1 MKTPTFLGV
10 LLLSAAITLSL
21 NACSSEDDPV
31 AEEFIEGKMPANI
44 LPGMVYAVSHDKKND
59 KCTFEL
65 YLGDYQP
72 KEMGHV
78 HVLILDRF
86 NKALC
91 NAIVL
96 SEWNEESGKSELV
109 SNTFTISNWNCEQT
123 TIINIYLPGSFYE
136 IYPSLEEARKL
147 NSDIINVFV
156 SKDFDGN
163 VNNIQIDQ
171 LLKPAHHFFE

>member
-1 MKTPTFLGV
+1 MKTPTFLGI

-31 AEEFIEGKMPANI
+31 AEEYIEGKMPANI

-72 KEMGHV
+72 KDMGHV

-86 NKALC
+86 RNALY

-96 SEWNEESGKSELV
+96 SKWNEESGRSELV
-109 SNTFTISNWNCEQT
+109 SNTFTISSWNCEQA
-123 TIINIYLPGSFYE
+123 TIFSMYLPGSFYE

-163 VNNIQIDQ
+163 VNNIQIEQ

>member
-1 MKTPTFLGV
+1 MKTPTFLGI

-31 AEEFIEGKMPANI
+31 AEEYIEGKMPANI

-72 KEMGHV
+72 KDMGHV

-86 NKALC
+86 N
-91 NAIVL
+91 IVL
-96 SEWNEESGKSELV
+96 GSPINLSRWNEESGKSDLI
-109 SNTFTISNWNCEQT
+109 SNTFTIPCWYCEQAAKIAIT
-123 TIINIYLPGSFYE
+123 LPGSFHE
-136 IYPSLEEARKL
+136 IYPNLEEARKL
-147 NSDIINVFV
+147 NSDIINMFV
-156 SKDFDGN
+156 SKDYDGN

>member
-1 MKTPTFLGV
+1 MKTPTFLGI

-31 AEEFIEGKMPANI
+31 AEEYIEGKMPANI

-72 KEMGHV
+72 KDMGHV
-78 HVLILDRF
+78 HVRILNRF
-86 NKALC
+86 NKNLGSD
-91 NAIVL
+91 IVL

-109 SNTFTISNWNCEQT
+109 SNTFTIPCWYCEQASKIAIT
-123 TIINIYLPGSFYE
+123 LPDSFHE
-136 IYPSLEEARKL
+136 IYPSLEEAHKL
-147 NSDIINVFV
+147 NSDIIDEYVYKNTNRDVLSIEIF
-156 SKDFDGN
+156 
-163 VNNIQIDQ
+163 Q
-171 LLKPAHHFFE
+171 LYKPAHHFFE